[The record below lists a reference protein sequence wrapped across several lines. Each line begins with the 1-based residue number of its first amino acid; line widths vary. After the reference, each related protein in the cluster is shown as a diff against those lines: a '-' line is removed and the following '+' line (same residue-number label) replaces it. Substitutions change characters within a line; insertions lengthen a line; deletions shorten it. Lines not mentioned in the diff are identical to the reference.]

1 MIGGEWMLILNFYNT
16 KKEKIGSTLINKE
29 EIRSMRINKKA
40 ITIEFYDAE
49 SLDFEI
55 NSMEEMIDK
64 AKKYMLSKT
73 GIFELEVVIKRGLG
87 EELDKIFLKSGQQ
100 PND

>member
-1 MIGGEWMLILNFYNT
+1 MLILNFYNT
-16 KKEKIGSTLINKE
+16 KKEKIGATLINKE

-64 AKKYMLSKT
+64 AKKYMLSKAL
-73 GIFELEVVIKRGLG
+73 ILELDLLVKRDLN
-87 EELDKIFLKSGQQ
+87 EEIDKIFLKSGQQ

>member
-1 MIGGEWMLILNFYNT
+1 MLILNFYNT
-16 KKEKIGSTLINKE
+16 KKEKIGATLINKE

-87 EELDKIFLKSGQQ
+87 EEIDKIFLKSGDV
-100 PND
+100 NERK